1 MAYERGITH
10 VFAKYLPGSDDG
22 EFIANNAGN
31 YRDLNHGVYVGG
43 LSAIPI
49 VQNSV
54 EIIIYKLR

>member
-1 MAYERGITH
+1 MANERRITYGA
-10 VFAKYLPGSDDG
+10 AKDLPGSNDG

-31 YRDLNHGVYVGG
+31 YRDPNHGVYVGEW
-43 LSAIPI
+43 SVIHI